1 MEIFTSTETKVTKES
16 KKLGL
21 PKQMEKLAT
30 IKFDHSNIII
40 TA

>member
-1 MEIFTSTETKVTKES
+1 MEIFTYTETIMTKES
-16 KKLGL
+16 KKLRL

-30 IKFDHSNIII
+30 IKFPQSNIII